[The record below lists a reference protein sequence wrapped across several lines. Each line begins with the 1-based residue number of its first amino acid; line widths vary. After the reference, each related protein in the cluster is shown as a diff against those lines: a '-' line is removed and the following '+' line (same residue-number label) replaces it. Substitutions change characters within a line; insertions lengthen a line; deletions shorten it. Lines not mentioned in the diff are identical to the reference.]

1 MKNLFLTCIASLLLL
16 HFPISSPAATED
28 DVAEAGVDVLLLVG
42 QEYGPNTY
50 HLIDYFERHGWNVTI
65 TGVEESVRPC
75 SPFAAAID
83 IPHMRVDVLV
93 PDISDVSAYDCLV
106 IMYST
111 TILFQRRSYDDLL
124 SSQEALDLISRADEN
139 GLVLFAP
146 CAGVRLLAA
155 AGVLEGHSISGHP
168 DYQFEYEAAGAE
180 YLGTG
185 LPPVIDGNI
194 VTGTRGIYFLLENAE
209 AIAAA
214 LALNGRGRSA
224 QSEAIPSPIG
234 SAESNFADVD
244 RALWTRTYG
253 CSAADG
259 SLSTCATRDGGFILA
274 GYTFAAGSGS
284 ADLLVIKTDDD
295 GNAQWHR
302 TFGGPGAEYGNAI
315 SETSDGGYV
324 VAGSTTSAGY
334 GLMDVYVVKI
344 DALGETQ
351 WERTIGGTGSD
362 VGEAIIET
370 ANGDFVICGHTNSVG
385 AGGKDIYLIKVD
397 STGRELWS
405 RTYGGAESD
414 LGVSLLEA
422 TSGGYLV
429 LGSTGSSGAG
439 NRDMCLIRTDADGNQ
454 LWQKTYGARFY
465 EAGNSITETSDGGYL
480 LVGNQDL
487 RGRDADALNVFV
499 VKVDSD
505 GEEVWR
511 NRYGEGNFCDYGVS
525 AVQLGDGTYVVCGAT
540 KSTSSGDN
548 NIYVLDIGEDGS
560 LLSSESFGGPGAD
573 WANSICLTGAGE
585 IVLSGYTNSLGSG
598 SYDIFLM
605 KLRPSEDD

>member
-1 MKNLFLTCIASLLLL
+1 MKNIFLIGITGLLSLLLS
-16 HFPISSPAATED
+16 ISAFAATGDESG
-28 DVAEAGVDVLLLVG
+28 ASVDVLLLVG
-42 QEYGPNTY
+42 EEYGPNTY
-50 HLIDYFERHGWNVTI
+50 HLIDYFERHGWNVTT
-65 TGVEESVRPC
+65 TGLEESARPC
-75 SPFAAAID
+75 SPFASVID
-83 IPHMRVDVLV
+83 IPHMAVDVLV
-93 PDISDVSAYDCLV
+93 SDIPDVSAYDCLV

-124 SSQEALDLISRADEN
+124 SSQEALNLISRADEN

-146 CAGVRLLAA
+146 CAGVRMLAA
-155 AGVLEGHSISGHP
+155 AGVLEGHRISANP

-194 VTGTRGIYFLLENAE
+194 VTGTRGIYFLLENGE

-214 LALNGRGRSA
+214 LALNRRGRSA
-224 QSEAIPSPIG
+224 QSESIPLTIG
-234 SAESNFADVD
+234 TAESNFADVD
-244 RALWTRTYG
+244 RDLWTRTYG

-259 SLSTCATRDGGFILA
+259 SLSTCATSDGGFVLT
-274 GYTFAAGSGS
+274 GYTFAAGSGR
-284 ADLLVIKTDDD
+284 ADLLVIKTDDE
-295 GNAQWHR
+295 GNMQWHK
-302 TFGGPGAEYGNAI
+302 TFGVPGAEYGYAI

-324 VAGSTTSAGY
+324 VAGSTTSVGS
-334 GLMDVYVVKI
+334 GLRDIYVVKT
-344 DALGETQ
+344 DALGEAQ
-351 WERTIGGTGSD
+351 WERTFGGQGSD

-370 ANGDFVICGHTNSVG
+370 TDGDFVICGHTNSLG
-385 AGGKDIYLIKVD
+385 AGGKDVYLIKVD

-414 LGVSLLEA
+414 LGVAVLEA
-422 TSGGYLV
+422 AGGGYLV

-439 NRDMCLIRTDADGNQ
+439 NRDVCLIRTDADGNQ
-454 LWQKTYGARFY
+454 LWQKTYGGRAY
-465 EAGNSITETSDGGYL
+465 DAGNSIIETSDGGYL
-480 LVGNQDL
+480 IIGNQDT

-511 NRYGEGNFCDYGVS
+511 NSYGEGNFYDYGVS
-525 AVQLGDGTYVVCGAT
+525 AVQLGNGSYVVCGAT

-548 NIYVLDIGEDGS
+548 NIYLLDIDEDGS
-560 LLSSESFGGPGAD
+560 LLRSESFGGPGAD
-573 WANSICLTGAGE
+573 WANSICLTGTGE
-585 IVLSGYTNSLGSG
+585 VVLSGYTNSLGSG

-605 KLRPSEDD
+605 KLRSSGDD